1 MGEPRSGVPP
11 IPPSGGVS
19 TEDAGASVDQN
30 RARSFPCS
38 GCGAALSFSIEMQ
51 SLSCGFCGTVRDLEP
66 AEGRAVEE
74 QDLRAALRNIAAG
87 RVEAAAPRGVDGEAV
102 HEVRCRDCGADVRF
116 TGSLTSDECPYCGT
130 AIQLDGVHDAEDR
143 IRVDGVLPFALER
156 DVARK
161 NLGAWV
167 KSRWFAPNEFR
178 KRGAQGRFNGVY
190 LPFWTYDALTLN
202 AYAGER
208 GEHYWVT
215 VKRGD
220 QTTRERRT
228 RWYPASGTFRRF
240 FDDVLVF
247 AGAGLPQKI
256 IAKLDPWPLDRCVP
270 FTPEFLA
277 GYLARTYDTSLED
290 GFDSA
295 KERIHAAIRSDV
307 KRRIGG
313 DVQRIHGID
322 TEFGALTYK
331 HLLLP
336 VWLLV
341 YRFRG
346 KPYQVAVNAVTG
358 EVQGARPWSFWKI
371 FFAVVLG
378 LAVVGGAAW
387 LIHEQNQPR

>member
-1 MGEPRSGVPP
+1 MGDAHPGVPP
-11 IPPSGGVS
+11 VPPAGGVTS
-19 TEDAGASVDQN
+19 DGAGAAIDQG
-30 RARSFPCS
+30 RARTFPCA
-38 GCGAALSFSIEMQ
+38 GCGAALSFSIEAQ
-51 SLSCGFCGTVRDLEP
+51 SLACGFCGTVRDLASP
-66 AEGRAVEE
+66 DGRIVAE
-74 QDLRAALRNIAAG
+74 QDLRAALRDIAEGRVAEAG
-87 RVEAAAPRGVDGEAV
+87 RRRGDEEIV
-102 HEVRCRDCGADVRF
+102 HEVRCGDCGADVRF

-143 IRVDGVLPFALER
+143 VRVDGVLPFGIDHE
-156 DVARK
+156 VARK
-161 NLGAWV
+161 NLAAWV
-167 KSRWFAPNEFR
+167 KSRWFAPNEFLR
-178 KRGAQGRFNGVY
+178 RGASGRFHGVY

-215 VKRGD
+215 VRHGD
-220 QTTRERRT
+220 QTRRERRT

-247 AGAGLPQKI
+247 AGAGFPAKLI
-256 IAKLDPWPLDRCVP
+256 EKLDPWPLERCVP
-270 FTPEFLA
+270 YSPEFLA

-290 GFDSA
+290 GFGTA
-295 KERIHAAIRSDV
+295 KGRIHAAIRADV
-307 KRRIGG
+307 QRRIGG
-313 DVQRIHGID
+313 DAQRIHGID

-371 FFAVVLG
+371 LFAVVVG
-378 LAVVGGAAW
+378 IAAVGGAAW
-387 LIHEQNQPR
+387 WIHEQNRPR